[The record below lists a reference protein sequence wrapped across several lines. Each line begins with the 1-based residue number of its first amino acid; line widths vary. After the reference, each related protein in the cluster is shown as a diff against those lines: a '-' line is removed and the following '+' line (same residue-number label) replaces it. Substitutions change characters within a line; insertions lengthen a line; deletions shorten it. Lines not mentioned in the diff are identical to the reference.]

1 MTAHRTLW
9 FLALLLVLG
18 NAAAHAVEPIGSG
31 LEGLPYPY
39 PVRYLDLVMEGEPVR
54 LAYMDVP
61 PSGPDNGRNVVLM
74 HGRNFFGLYW
84 AQTIDFLSALGYRVI
99 VPDQIGFGK
108 SSKPDVPHSV
118 HVHARNTKRL
128 LDALGVHR
136 TVLVGHS
143 LGGMIAIR
151 FALMYPENLE
161 RLVLEAPI
169 GLEDYRIPVPYAT
182 REELTTEAL
191 KTTPEA
197 TEQLFHNFVV
207 QWQPP
212 FQIYSDVQVGW
223 MLGPEAYR
231 IARTA
236 AHTYT
241 MAYEQP
247 VLYEL
252 ARLKPLTLLIAGEQD
267 RAAIGRNRVGPKVR
281 DTMGLWPQIAQRAAQ
296 TIPRCTLVMLP
307 DVAHIPHLEAP
318 ARFHAELEAFLKQ

>member
-1 MTAHRTLW
+1 MTPHPTKW
-9 FLALLLVLG
+9 FLALLFLLVTHQAP
-18 NAAAHAVEPIGSG
+18 AAEPIGSG

-61 PSGPDNGRNVVLM
+61 PSGPDNGRNVVLL

-84 AQTIDFLSALGYRVI
+84 AQTIDYLSARGYRVI

-108 SSKPDVPHSV
+108 SSKPDVPHSL
-118 HVHARNTKRL
+118 HMHARNIKQL
-128 LDALGVHR
+128 IDALSIRR
-136 TVLVGHS
+136 TFLVGHS
-143 LGGMIAIR
+143 LGGMMAIR
-151 FALMYPENLE
+151 FALMYPENLDG
-161 RLVLEAPI
+161 LVLEAPI

-197 TEQLFHNFVV
+197 AEQLFRNFVV
-207 QWQPP
+207 EWQPP
-212 FQIYSDVQVGW
+212 FQIYADVQIGW

-231 IARTA
+231 LARTA

-252 ARLKPLTLLIAGEQD
+252 ARLKPKTLLIAGEKD

-281 DTMGLWPQIAQRAAQ
+281 ATMGLWPEIAQRAAQ
-296 TIPRCTLVMLP
+296 TIPKCTLVLLP
-307 DVAHIPHLEAP
+307 DVAHIPHLEVP

>member
-1 MTAHRTLW
+1 MTPDPTKW
-9 FLALLLVLG
+9 FLAPLLLLVAILSH
-18 NAAAHAVEPIGSG
+18 AAEPIGSG
-31 LEGLPYPY
+31 LEGLAYPH

-61 PSGPDNGRNVVLM
+61 PSGPDNGRSVVLL

-84 AQTIDFLSALGYRVI
+84 EQTITFLSAQGYRVI

-108 SSKPDVPHSV
+108 SSKPDVPHSL
-118 HVHARNTKRL
+118 HTHARNIKQL
-128 LDALGVHR
+128 IDALRIRRVF
-136 TVLVGHS
+136 LVGHS
-143 LGGMIAIR
+143 LGGMMAIR
-151 FALMYPENLE
+151 FALMYPENLDG
-161 RLVLEAPI
+161 LVLEAPI

-182 REELTTEAL
+182 RAELTTEAL

-207 QWQPP
+207 EWQPQL
-212 FQIYSDVQVGW
+212 QIYADVQVGW

-231 IARTA
+231 LARTA

-252 ARLKPLTLLIAGEQD
+252 GLLKLNTLLIAGEKD

-281 DTMGLWPQIAQRAAQ
+281 GTMGLWPQIAQRAAQ
-296 TIPRCTLVMLP
+296 AIPQCTLVLLP